1 MIDSANYRI
10 YFGVFGTFP
19 LVIIGEAHLM
29 NKIKLRKCR
38 GLRRRFPSGLVID
51 RNEKPAGRI
60 LFNQTPSIRLL
71 NEPT

>member
-1 MIDSANYRI
+1 
-10 YFGVFGTFP
+10 
-19 LVIIGEAHLM
+19 M